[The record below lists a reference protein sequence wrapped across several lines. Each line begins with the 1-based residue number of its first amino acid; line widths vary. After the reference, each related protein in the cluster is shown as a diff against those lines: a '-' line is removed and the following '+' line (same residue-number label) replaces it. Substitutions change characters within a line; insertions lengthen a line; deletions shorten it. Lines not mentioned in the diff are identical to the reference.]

1 MKAALFYGGPDIRV
15 ETAPDP
21 VPGPGEVLVRVRAA
35 GVCGSDLHR
44 YRRKD
49 DHQTE
54 PSMTGHELAGDIAAV
69 GPGVMGLAVGQ
80 RVGVEPRH
88 LVSCGHCRWCLR
100 GDTELC
106 PEVGMEDGRHVQST
120 GFAEYSLE
128 PAENCYPLPDM
139 LPYDTAAILDVYA
152 VAVHA
157 LHRVPVGPMDTVVV
171 FGAGAVG
178 LAVVQVART
187 LGAGRVIAVDTWDA
201 PLAAAR
207 QLGCD
212 AVINS
217 TEADVVAAV
226 RDLTGGQGADVVFEA
241 VGGRAPTFA
250 AALDVVARGG
260 RVGVIG
266 MFSDVQTLDPRPL
279 MRKELNLH
287 WIWSYGLWCGVPEF
301 QIALD
306 MLVSGKIDTAPLIT
320 HRFPLDRIA
329 DAFAAADD
337 KRASGAIKVLIQD
350 A

>member
-15 ETAPDP
+15 ETVPDP
-21 VPGPGEVLVRVRAA
+21 VPGPGEVLVLVRAA

-49 DHQTE
+49 DRQPE
-54 PSMTGHELAGDIAAV
+54 PSMTGHELAGEVAAV
-69 GPGVMGLAVGQ
+69 GPGVTGLSVGQ

-106 PEVGMEDGRHVQST
+106 PDVGVEDGHHVQST

-128 PAENCYPLPDM
+128 PAHNCYPLPDA
-139 LPYDTAAILDVYA
+139 LPFETAAILDVYA
-152 VAVHA
+152 VGVHA
-157 LHRVPVGPMDTVVV
+157 LHRVPVGPMDSVVV
-171 FGAGAVG
+171 LGAGAVG
-178 LAVVQVART
+178 LAIAQVARA
-187 LGAGRVIAVDTWDA
+187 LGAGRVIVVDTWDA
-201 PLAAAR
+201 PLAVAR

-217 TEADVVAAV
+217 TEVDLAEAV
-226 RDLTGGQGADVVFEA
+226 RDFTGGHGADVVFEA

-250 AALDVVARGG
+250 TALDVAARGG

-266 MFSDVQTLDPRPL
+266 MFSDVQTLDPRPV

-287 WIWSYGLWCGVPEF
+287 WIWSYGRWQGVPEF
-301 QIALD
+301 AITLD
-306 MLVSGKIDTAPLIT
+306 MLASGKIDAVPLIT
-320 HRFPLDRIA
+320 HRFPLERIGE
-329 DAFAAADD
+329 AFAAADD
-337 KRASGAIKVLIQD
+337 KRASGAIKVLIRET
-350 A
+350 